1 MTSRYRDDLPQLRGG
16 FFLSD
21 GGIDT
26 DLIFNRGIE
35 IREFATHT
43 LLADEA
49 GRRAIADYFRPYLA
63 LAEEVDAGFIL
74 GAQTWKAH
82 PHWAAD
88 LGTDEKK
95 LRRINEEAI
104 AFIARLR
111 DEFAGNQRPI
121 VLSGLV
127 GPSGDSYAPGT
138 GITAEEAEG
147 YHARQIGWL
156 AQTEVDMVK
165 AATFGR
171 AKEAV
176 GVVRAAGAAGLP
188 VVVSFTVETDGSLPS
203 GRPLGEAI
211 QLVDE
216 ATASAAA
223 YFQVNC
229 AHPDHFFHLLGDS
242 AWARRILGIRCNA
255 SRRSHAELDECETLD
270 DGDPAELAARYVE
283 LRRRMPWLV
292 VFGGCCGTDLR
303 HVTAIA
309 RALRAD
315 GKRFETARA
324 PRSRAP
330 GGSPT

>member
-1 MTSRYRDDLPQLRGG
+1 MARYRHDLPQLRGG

-26 DLIFNRGIE
+26 DLIFNHGIE

-63 LAEEVDAGFIL
+63 LAGEVDAGFIL
-74 GAQTWKAH
+74 GGPTWKAH
-82 PHWAAD
+82 LHWAAD
-88 LGTDEKK
+88 LGSDEEE
-95 LRRINEEAI
+95 LRRANQESI

-111 DEFAGNQRPI
+111 EEFEGNRRPI
-121 VLSGLV
+121 VLSGLI
-127 GPSGDSYAPGT
+127 GPRGDSYTPGA
-138 GITAEEAEG
+138 GITAEEAEE

-156 AQTEVDMVK
+156 AETEVDMVK
-165 AATFGR
+165 AATLGR
-171 AKEAV
+171 AEEAA
-176 GVVRAAGAAGLP
+176 GVVRAATSAGLP
-188 VVVSFTVETDGSLPS
+188 IVVSFTVETNGSLPS

-211 QLVDE
+211 QMVDE
-216 ATASAAA
+216 ATAGATA

-242 AWARRILGIRCNA
+242 AWARRIRGIRCNA
-255 SRRSHAELDECETLD
+255 SRRSHAELDQCETLD
-270 DGDPAELAARYVE
+270 DGDPTELAARYVE

-292 VFGGCCGTDLR
+292 VFGGCCGTDIR

-315 GKRFETARA
+315 ESSSRPGSS
-324 PRSRAP
+324 PRL
-330 GGSPT
+330 

>member
-1 MTSRYRDDLPQLRGG
+1 MTSRYRHDLPQLRGG

-26 DLIFNRGIE
+26 DLIFNRGLE
-35 IREFATHT
+35 IREFAAHT
-43 LLADEA
+43 LLAGEA
-49 GRRAIADYFRPYLA
+49 GRRAIAEYFRPYLA

-74 GAQTWKAH
+74 GSQTWKAH
-82 PHWAAD
+82 PHWAGD
-88 LGTDEKK
+88 LGSTDEE
-95 LRRINEEAI
+95 LRRANEESI
-104 AFIARLR
+104 DFIARLR
-111 DEFAGNQRPI
+111 GQFAGNRRPI

-127 GPSGDSYAPGT
+127 GPRGDSYAPGT
-138 GITAEEAEG
+138 GIGAEEAEE

-156 AQTEVDMVK
+156 AKTEVDMVK

-171 AKEAV
+171 AEEAV
-176 GVVRAAGAAGLP
+176 GVVRAAAAAGLP

-211 QLVDE
+211 QRVDE
-216 ATASAAA
+216 ATAGAAA

-242 AWARRILGIRCNA
+242 AWARRIRGVRCNA
-255 SRRSHAELDECETLD
+255 SRLSHAELDQCEVLD
-270 DGDPAELAARYVE
+270 DGDPGELAARYVE
-283 LRRRMPWLV
+283 IRRRMPWLV
-292 VFGGCCGTDLR
+292 VFGGCCGTDIR

-315 GKRFETARA
+315 GARF
-324 PRSRAP
+324 
-330 GGSPT
+330 G